1 MTFFKVPRPEFEER
15 HPRRRDLRLQPR
27 HRVPGHEERSER
39 HSAHSG
45 LAPGAYFLTLVILP
59 KWLSSF
65 GFVISQATPTGLIA
79 VCHSNG
85 HF

>member
-27 HRVPGHEERSER
+27 HRVPGHEERPER

-45 LAPGAYFLTLVILP
+45 LAPGAYFIKPSNLNIVAFEQ
-59 KWLSSF
+59 WL
-65 GFVISQATPTGLIA
+65 
-79 VCHSNG
+79 CD
-85 HF
+85 